1 MDLHIAL
8 EAGGP
13 RRAQLE
19 RQLREG
25 IRSGRLKAG
34 SRLPPTRALASELGL
49 SRGVV
54 LDACSQ
60 LVAEG
65 YLVARQGSGTR
76 VAESVGSLR
85 QSEPRGR
92 PRIPAVRYEMRSG
105 LCDVSLFPR
114 RAWQA
119 ASARAVQELPD
130 PWLRYGRPRGL
141 SRLRVAL
148 AEYLGRA
155 RAAVAEPHNVLVC
168 AGL

>member
-54 LDACSQ
+54 LDAYSQ

-85 QSEPRGR
+85 QS
-92 PRIPAVRYEMRSG
+92 
-105 LCDVSLFPR
+105 
-114 RAWQA
+114 
-119 ASARAVQELPD
+119 
-130 PWLRYGRPRGL
+130 
-141 SRLRVAL
+141 
-148 AEYLGRA
+148 
-155 RAAVAEPHNVLVC
+155 
-168 AGL
+168 